1 MNTILQKE
9 SPSLK
14 ELKTEKITNKAK
26 NDMF

>member
-14 ELKTEKITNKAK
+14 ELVAEKVAKQAK
-26 NDMF
+26 NNML